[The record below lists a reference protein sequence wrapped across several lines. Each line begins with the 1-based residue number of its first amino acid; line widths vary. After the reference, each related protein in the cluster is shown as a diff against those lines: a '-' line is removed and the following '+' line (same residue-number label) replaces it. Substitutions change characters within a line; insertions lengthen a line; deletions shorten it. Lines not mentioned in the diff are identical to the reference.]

1 VSLVVKIDLFRI
13 AVKCSSDLSVPQ
25 AENNNSFF
33 KKIHPFLGV
42 VSFIMPSLATVLTT
56 STLIFS
62 SFTAA
67 KVCPPQG
74 AVLPAPRAPHSNS
87 AVKKAAEGLKATLDK
102 RLESFQASGISI
114 GVKSI
119 HEDEHLF
126 EYNLTP
132 EIAEDIGTDKIDSD
146 SIFRVGSLSKLVP
159 VLGVLQ
165 QNGVNLDDSILEYI
179 PELQGASEDDELTA
193 TQWEDVTIR
202 SLMSHMSGM
211 ATDSEF
217 CFADSNCACD

>member
-1 VSLVVKIDLFRI
+1 
-13 AVKCSSDLSVPQ
+13 
-25 AENNNSFF
+25 
-33 KKIHPFLGV
+33 
-42 VSFIMPSLATVLTT
+42 MPSFARVLTT

-62 SFTAA
+62 ALAAA

-74 AVLPAPRAPHSNS
+74 AVLPAPRAPHSS
-87 AVKKAAEGLKATLDK
+87 PAVKKAAEGLKATLDK

-119 HEDEHLF
+119 YEDEPLF

-165 QNGVNLDDSILEYI
+165 LNGVNLDDSILEYI
-179 PELQGASEDDELTA
+179 PELQGDSEDDELTA

-217 CFADSNCACD
+217 ASLFPDCPRD